1 MYTCF
6 NEFLTRKTLHSGRYE
21 GSCKNRASNSSE
33 KRARGGS
40 SNEVHCAGCARR
52 VLCSEMQLRADIIR
66 SAFTEASD
74 PVWRPAPTALTASS
88 SPSSASQPLA
98 PHSPFIALP
107 PPAVALGGCSPQR
120 RCPLPPRRG
129 RAAAAATVLAATG
142 VNPPPPRAVRLASPL
157 PSWSSTPAAGTAAE
171 ATAAVEETKKTK
183 NNQRNNATRKTQSST
198 HISHAICGSAPTAI
212 EFAIARAFTTNSA
225 YSTATCACLLSSDLF
240 FLRQFAPLPPRMIP
254 LLYLDTDADLA
265 ESRSCSRLV
274 RRTRVVA

>member
-1 MYTCF
+1 MGHAGPDAGCF
-6 NEFLTRKTLHSGRYE
+6 GRLFPVACVALCVSRCSLAW
-21 GSCKNRASNSSE
+21 GRCWGCVLRSAPRFSTKI
-33 KRARGGS
+33 
-40 SNEVHCAGCARR
+40 EVVGFMQGELCLPGCARR

-198 HISHAICGSAPTAI
+198 HISHAICG
-212 EFAIARAFTTNSA
+212 EARR
-225 YSTATCACLLSSDLF
+225 LPSSSPSLGPSQRTVRTVLRRAHVSSHRTSF
-240 FLRQFAPLPPRMIP
+240 F
-254 LLYLDTDADLA
+254 
-265 ESRSCSRLV
+265 
-274 RRTRVVA
+274 